1 MVLTAGPTL
10 SVPEVARDV
19 RHGRV
24 GELPARLSAARSDGA
39 PLHARRR
46 PLISAHVLVVG
57 WDLSTVGEAGAHGC
71 CGRLRVGWHHRLDS
85 ATDPGLLKNEDEQ
98 GRGYEVAAHGEAEQA
113 RQTEQRLAVRAR
125 LAFGV
130 LEGLVLVGTDAHDD
144 RSSSAVAVHG
154 VTRLEHAA
162 WGLERTA
169 SLHRANFLN

>member
-1 MVLTAGPTL
+1 M
-10 SVPEVARDV
+10 
-19 RHGRV
+19 
-24 GELPARLSAARSDGA
+24 
-39 PLHARRR
+39 
-46 PLISAHVLVVG
+46 
-57 WDLSTVGEAGAHGC
+57 
-71 CGRLRVGWHHRLDS
+71 DS

-162 WGLERTA
+162 VGGCSRVLNHRGISRERMGF
-169 SLHRANFLN
+169 REDGKFGPCKF